1 MFFQSVPREL
11 KCSVQLELRNLSLP
25 EIAQVNSKMIWLK
38 ATDED
43 EREKERFLSSSIS
56 TSRYLA
62 IDQAQPAPCRLLAE
76 RVVTMIV
83 EDFIDNS
90 PEFVTVP
97 TGLLFGQVGAAGVV
111 LLQCGPVTQM
121 LTI

>member
-1 MFFQSVPREL
+1 
-11 KCSVQLELRNLSLP
+11 
-25 EIAQVNSKMIWLK
+25 
-38 ATDED
+38 
-43 EREKERFLSSSIS
+43 
-56 TSRYLA
+56 
-62 IDQAQPAPCRLLAE
+62 
-76 RVVTMIV
+76 MIV

>member
-1 MFFQSVPREL
+1 
-11 KCSVQLELRNLSLP
+11 
-25 EIAQVNSKMIWLK
+25 
-38 ATDED
+38 
-43 EREKERFLSSSIS
+43 
-56 TSRYLA
+56 
-62 IDQAQPAPCRLLAE
+62 
-76 RVVTMIV
+76 MIV

-97 TGLLFGQVGAAGVV
+97 TGLLGQVGAAGVV

>member
-1 MFFQSVPREL
+1 MYFQSVPRKL

-83 EDFIDNS
+83 EDIIDNS

-97 TGLLFGQVGAAGVV
+97 TGLLFG
-111 LLQCGPVTQM
+111 
-121 LTI
+121 